1 MVTVIH
7 AVLGYIFLV
16 FFVRL
21 LRRRPGGQ
29 MTMFEFVI
37 IFLVGG
43 VIILATMD
51 DDRSMTNS
59 TCAVMTVGM
68 MHRLF
73 AILKSHYPKFGAF
86 VDGTPIVLV
95 NNGAY
100 QSDAMKNTNI
110 DHEDVMAAA
119 RAQGIKSLPGIRYA
133 VLERSGSISVIKA
146 QQ

>member
-1 MVTVIH
+1 MVTFIH
-7 AVLGYIFLV
+7 AIIGYIFLV

-29 MTMFEFVI
+29 LTMFEFVL

-43 VIILATMD
+43 IIILATMD

-73 AILKSHYPKFGAF
+73 AILKSHFPKFGAL
-86 VDGTPIVLV
+86 VDGTPVVLV
-95 NNGAY
+95 NKGQY
-100 QSDAMKNTNI
+100 QPESMKHTNI
-110 DHEDVMAAA
+110 DREDVMAAA
-119 RAQGIKSLPGIRYA
+119 RGQGVKSLRGIRYA
-133 VLERSGSISVIKA
+133 VLERSGSISIIKS
-146 QQ
+146 QR